1 MASFTDT
8 VAAFDGLL
16 RPSGYALRP
25 TNTRVAFKSVLF
37 GTPIFAI
44 PDVHLCDGGGGD
56 IFYNGNAD
64 KPRKLQAVM
73 QSMFD
78 YMTTH
83 PMSAR
88 AVQLGDWFDIWRVTG
103 SNPQHMTYGA
113 VQNAEAYRNILDL
126 DARIG
131 LAHLIGNHDA
141 GFLNALPDRRAMQPQ
156 FFRSGFWLGSSVYA
170 MHGHQTDIV
179 PPISS
184 SFDEAAV
191 ALATTIAGF
200 IPGVTTFES
209 YVDRLG
215 FGPGI
220 GRWLLDS
227 LLNVRE
233 DPGPQARPEDR
244 SPPPANVRNGQFV
257 VRENID
263 HLATIAHQV
272 GMLPGSGGRS
282 ADVVIVGHSHT
293 PSASWTDV
301 TGKPVVVVD
310 AGAWVYDQAN
320 LLIAAEDTI
329 AVFDVARA

>member
-1 MASFTDT
+1 MSSFNDT
-8 VAAFDGLL
+8 VSAFNSLL
-16 RPSGYALRP
+16 APSHYQLRP
-25 TNTRVAFKSVLF
+25 TSTRVVFKSVLF
-37 GTPIFAI
+37 GTPIFAL
-44 PDVHLCDGGGGD
+44 PDVHLCDGNAGD
-56 IFYNGNAD
+56 IFRHNSDD
-64 KPRKLQAVM
+64 KPRKLQAVL
-73 QSMFD
+73 QAFFD

-88 AVQLGDWFDIWRVTG
+88 AVQLGDWFDIWRVVG

-113 VQNAEAYRNILDL
+113 IQNAAMYQGILDL
-126 DARIG
+126 DARLG

-141 GFLNALPDRRAMQPQ
+141 AFLNVLPDRRAAQPQ
-156 FFRSGFWLGSSVYA
+156 LFRSGFWLGSSVYA

-200 IPGVTTFES
+200 IPGVSTFEA

-215 FGPGI
+215 FGTGI
-220 GRWLLDS
+220 ARWLLDS
-227 LLNVRE
+227 LGKGRE
-233 DPGPQARPEDR
+233 DPGPQARPEDL
-244 SPPPANVRNGQFV
+244 SPPPANVRSGQFV

-263 HLATIAHQV
+263 QLATIAHKI
-272 GMLPGSGGRS
+272 GALSASGGRS

-301 TGKPVVVVD
+301 TGRPIVVVD

-329 AVFDVARA
+329 AVFDVTRT

>member
-1 MASFTDT
+1 MASFNET
-8 VAAFDGLL
+8 VSAFNTLL
-16 RPSGYALRP
+16 SPSRYQLRI
-25 TNTRVAFKSVLF
+25 TGAQVVFKSVLF
-37 GTPIFAI
+37 GTPILAL
-44 PDVHLCDGGGGD
+44 PDVHLCDGGAGD
-56 IFYNGNAD
+56 IFRNNNDD
-64 KPRKLQAVM
+64 KPRRLQAVM
-73 QSMFD
+73 QAMFD

-88 AVQLGDWFDIWRVTG
+88 AVQLGDWFDIWRVVG
-103 SNPQHMTYGA
+103 SNPQHMTFGA
-113 VQNAEAYRNILDL
+113 IENAAAYKGILDL
-126 DARIG
+126 DARMG

-141 GFLNALPDRRAMQPQ
+141 AFLNALPDRRAAQPQ
-156 FFRSGFWLGSSVYA
+156 LFRSGFWLGGSVYA

-200 IPGVTTFES
+200 IPGVTTFEA

-215 FGPGI
+215 FGQGI
-220 GRWLLDS
+220 ARWLLDS
-227 LLNVRE
+227 LLKGRE

-244 SPPPANVRNGQFV
+244 SPPPPNVRSGQFV

-263 HLATIAHQV
+263 QLATIAHKV
-272 GMLPGSGGRS
+272 GALPASGGRS
-282 ADVVIVGHSHT
+282 ASVVIVGHSHT

-301 TGKPVVVVD
+301 TGSPVVVVD
-310 AGAWVYDQAN
+310 AGAWAYDQAN

-329 AVFDVARA
+329 AVFDVVRS

>member
-8 VAAFDGLL
+8 VSAFNTLL
-16 RPSGYALRP
+16 KPSGYALRP
-25 TNTRVAFKSVLF
+25 TIARVVFKSVLF
-37 GTPIFAI
+37 GTPIFAL

-56 IFYNGNAD
+56 IFFHDNPD

-73 QSMFD
+73 QCMFD

-103 SNPQHMTYGA
+103 NNPQHMTYGA
-113 VQNAEAYRNILDL
+113 IQNAQAYQAILDL

-141 GFLNALPDRRAMQPQ
+141 GFLNALPDRRATQPQ
-156 FFRSGFWLGSSVYA
+156 LFRSGFWLGGSVYA

-179 PPISS
+179 PPTSS

-191 ALATTIAGF
+191 AIATTIAGF
-200 IPGVTTFES
+200 IPGVTSFEA

-215 FGPGI
+215 FGAGI

-233 DPGPQARPEDR
+233 DPGPQPRQEDR
-244 SPPPANVRNGQFV
+244 RPPPPNVRQGQFV
-257 VRENID
+257 LRENVD
-263 HLATIAHQV
+263 QLATIAHQV
-272 GMLPGSGGRS
+272 GLLPGSQGRS

-293 PSASWTDV
+293 PSATWTDV

-329 AVFDVARA
+329 AVFDVIRA

>member
-1 MASFTDT
+1 VASFNDT
-8 VAAFDGLL
+8 VAAFNGLMAA
-16 RPSGYALRP
+16 SGYVLRP
-25 TNTRVAFKSVLF
+25 TSTRVAFKSILF
-37 GTPIFAI
+37 GTPIFAL
-44 PDVHLCDGGGGD
+44 PDVHLCDGGAGD
-56 IFYNGNAD
+56 IFLNNNPD

-73 QSMFD
+73 QAMFD
-78 YMTTH
+78 YMTSQ

-88 AVQLGDWFDIWRVTG
+88 ALQLGDWFDIWRVTG
-103 SNPQHMTYGA
+103 QDPQHMTYGA
-113 VQNAEAYRNILDL
+113 VQNVEAYRGILDL

-141 GFLNALPDRRAMQPQ
+141 GFLNSLPDRRASQPHL
-156 FFRSGFWLGSSVYA
+156 FRSGFWLGRSVYA
-170 MHGHQTDIV
+170 LHGHQTDIV
-179 PPISS
+179 PPIGS

-200 IPGVTTFES
+200 IPGVATFES

-215 FGPGI
+215 FGPGL
-220 GRWLLDS
+220 GRWLRDA
-227 LLNVRE
+227 LLTARE
-233 DPGPQARPEDR
+233 DPGPQARPSDR
-244 SPPPANVRNGQFV
+244 SPPPPNVRSGQFV
-257 VRENID
+257 VRENVD

-272 GMLPGSGGRS
+272 GELPDSGGRS

-310 AGAWVYDQAN
+310 AGGWVYDQAN

-329 AVFDVARA
+329 AVFDVTRA

>member
-8 VAAFDGLL
+8 VSAFDGLL

-25 TNTRVAFKSVLF
+25 TNTRVVFKSVLF

-44 PDVHLCDGGGGD
+44 PDVHLCDGGSGD
-56 IFYNGNAD
+56 IFFNGNAD

-73 QSMFD
+73 QGMFD

-113 VQNAEAYRNILDL
+113 IQNAAAYHSILDL

-156 FFRSGFWLGSSVYA
+156 LFRSGFWLGSSVYA

-257 VRENID
+257 VRENVD

-301 TGKPVVVVD
+301 TGKPVVIVD